1 MSDEA
6 IFEVLKEIRDAHRQL
21 VEAYKETS
29 VNQQAL
35 IAVQKL
41 AMQRAR
47 IVQIVFVIFVVAMLF
62 FLFSGH
68 HG

>member
-29 VNQQAL
+29 ANQQAL

-47 IVQIVFVIFVVAMLF
+47 IVQIVFVIFVMAMLF
-62 FLFSGH
+62 FLFGGH